1 MNNEFLNFHNFFI
14 LDVTKLLV
22 FLDYTAE
29 AQTVEIT
36 VL

>member
-14 LDVTKLLV
+14 LYQKLLV

-29 AQTVEIT
+29 AQHVEIA